1 MTFLFFTIPF
11 SSWTLNP
18 FLLLKKLAEIKVSCF
33 VQVSLWPE
41 FLGTRCDYPE
51 ALKIEGFL
59 DIPGNTLITF
69 FGVWQYLWVLGLSPW
84 YFYSCLKLSSF
95 LWTLSSPSMSLLPRG
110 AQNCPQDLGGRERGG
125 HCPAVTCQ
133 REFQAGILQL
143 FLSVSSRSG
152 VKQTRNMLGISEYF

>member
-33 VQVSLWPE
+33 VQVSLWPG

-69 FGVWQYLWVLGLSPW
+69 FGVWQYLWVLELSPW
-84 YFYSCLKLSSF
+84 YFYSCLKLSSL

-110 AQNCPQDLGGRERGG
+110 AQNCPQDLRGREGG
-125 HCPAVTCQ
+125 VTVLLLPAKGNSKLG
-133 REFQAGILQL
+133 FSQL
-143 FLSVSSRSG
+143 FLSGLSRSG
-152 VKQTRNMLGISEYF
+152 VKQIRNMLGISEYF